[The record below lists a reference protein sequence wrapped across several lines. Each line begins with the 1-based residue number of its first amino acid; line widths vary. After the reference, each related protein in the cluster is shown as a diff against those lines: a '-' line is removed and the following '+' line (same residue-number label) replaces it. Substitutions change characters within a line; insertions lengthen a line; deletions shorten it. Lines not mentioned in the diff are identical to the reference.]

1 MADEIWGE
9 YFKGIHWRRIW
20 KMTLTC
26 IIQYWTNLLVIMHF
40 IFNFKRR
47 HLKCWH
53 SLVTRGG
60 GLAVLGR
67 TNDWQQQRERGA
79 VEEWD
84 GQMEAVAAG
93 LAAISRWRRPLAWTA
108 SFCGLQASG
117 GQRSLRPAAL
127 LSAPCSVFQTHFLN
141 MNLIESV
148 SKQKIILCL
157 QVNWARRYFS
167 TRL

>member
-53 SLVTRGG
+53 SLVTTGG

-84 GQMEAVAAG
+84 GRIGSCGCGASCDQQVKATTSLDSFILRTAGFRRAAQS
-93 LAAISRWRRPLAWTA
+93 AASSTALGSLLCFSDSLPEYESNWIS
-108 SFCGLQASG
+108 
-117 GQRSLRPAAL
+117 
-127 LSAPCSVFQTHFLN
+127 
-141 MNLIESV
+141 
-148 SKQKIILCL
+148 
-157 QVNWARRYFS
+157 
-167 TRL
+167 